1 MIPAFFH
8 SPLLIFC
15 ETRQMTN
22 FFKAALLMACLLWQS
37 TGLAS
42 DTGWLTSPQNDHAR
56 VRLQADRSAPD
67 HTRILLDVALE
78 SGWKTYWHSPGEGG
92 IAPQILWDEPVGD
105 FQWRWPAPRHFE
117 VAGLSTQGYQGE
129 VRFPMSLNYPAG
141 QSLKGTLRLS
151 TCSNVC
157 ILTDFPFT
165 LAVDGQAP
173 AGFDFG
179 WAKAISN
186 LPQPLPADTRVE
198 LGYQHNQLQL
208 RAERAEGW
216 QSPALFID
224 ALEGAEF
231 GKPVLEVEGNTLIA
245 RVPVSDGWQGDAPD
259 LRGQSLGLLLTS
271 GEQAWQTKGSIGE
284 ALVLPAPS
292 QPLFWLLG
300 AALLGGLILNLMPCV
315 LPVLALKLG
324 SVLQHQEREQGTVRK
339 QFLAASAGIIASFWV
354 LAAMSSLLRATQGAV
369 GWGIQFQS
377 AGFIAFMVLV
387 TLLFCANL
395 LGLFEIRL
403 PSNLNTRLATSGGN
417 GLGGHF
423 LQGSFATLLATP
435 CSAPFLGTAVA
446 FALAAP
452 LGQLWLIFTALGIGM
467 SLPWLL
473 VAALP
478 RLALWLPKP
487 GRWMGRLR
495 ILLGLMM
502 LGSSLWLASL
512 LGSHLGNVQVYWL
525 MAAMLLALLIG
536 IVWRY
541 GMRGFTLALSLSTLV
556 GAALLLGGAFTAQ
569 GTGNVDRVVW
579 QPLSERA
586 ITDALAQNKRVF
598 IDVTADWC
606 VTCKANKYNVLLRD
620 EVQTAL
626 SAPDVV
632 ALRGDWSKPDDT
644 IAAFLRQRGAAAVP
658 FNQIYGPGLPQ
669 GETLSPLLD
678 KADLLT
684 LLNQAGLIQTD
695 ATHF

>member
-78 SGWKTYWHSPGEGG
+78 SDWKTYWHSPGEGG
-92 IAPQILWDEPVGD
+92 IAPRILWDEPVGD

-129 VRFPMSLNYPAG
+129 VRFPLSLNYPAG

-165 LAVDGQAP
+165 LAVDGQEP

-186 LPQPLPADTRVE
+186 LPQPLPADTWVE

-208 RAERAEGW
+208 RAERADGW

-231 GKPVLEVEGNTLIA
+231 GKPALEVEGNTLIA

-271 GEQAWQTKGSIGE
+271 GEQAWQTKGSIDE

-292 QPLFWLLG
+292 QPIFWLLG

-354 LAAMSSLLRATQGAV
+354 LAAMSTLLRATQGAV

-473 VAALP
+473 VATLP
-478 RLALWLPKP
+478 QLALWLPKP

-541 GMRGFTLALSLSTLV
+541 GMRGFTLALSLSALV
-556 GAALLLGGAFTAQ
+556 GAALLLGEAFTAQ

-632 ALRGDWSKPDDT
+632 ALRGDWSKPDET

-658 FNQIYGPGLPQ
+658 FNQIYGPGLPR
-669 GETLSPLLD
+669 GEILSPLLD

-684 LLNQAGLIQTD
+684 LLNQAGLIQTN

>member
-1 MIPAFFH
+1 M
-8 SPLLIFC
+8 SNL
-15 ETRQMTN
+15 
-22 FFKAALLMACLLWQS
+22 FKAALLLGGLLWQS
-37 TGLAS
+37 MGLAS

-56 VRLQADRSAPD
+56 VRLQADRSTAD
-67 HTRILLDVALE
+67 QTRILLDVELE

-105 FQWRWPAPRHFE
+105 FQWRWPVPRHFE
-117 VAGLSTQGYQGE
+117 AAGLSTQGYQGK
-129 VRFPMSLNYPAG
+129 VTFPLSLNYPTG
-141 QSLKGTLRLS
+141 QPLKGTLRLS

-165 LAVDGQAP
+165 IAVDGRAP
-173 AGFDFG
+173 ADSDFA
-179 WAKAISN
+179 WAKAMST
-186 LPQPLPADTRVE
+186 LPQPLPAETRVE

-216 QSPALFID
+216 QSPALFIN

-271 GEQAWQTKGSIGE
+271 GEQVWQTKGSIGE
-284 ALVLPAPS
+284 ALVLQAPS

-324 SVLQHQEREQGTVRK
+324 TVLQHQEREQGTVRK

-377 AGFIAFMVLV
+377 AGFIGLMVLV

-403 PSNLNTRLATSGGN
+403 PSALSTRLATSGGN

-423 LQGSFATLLATP
+423 LQGSFAPLLATP

-487 GRWMGRLR
+487 GRWMNHLR

-502 LGSSLWLASL
+502 LGSSLWLTSL
-512 LGSHLGNVQVYWL
+512 LDNHLGSYATGWL
-525 MAAMLLALLIG
+525 MVAMLLALLAG
-536 IVWRY
+536 IIWRY
-541 GMRGFTLALSLSTLV
+541 GMRGFTLAIAL
-556 GAALLLGGAFTAQ
+556 AALIGSPLLLSGAFSAQ
-569 GTGNVDRVVW
+569 GSASVDKVVW

-620 EVQTAL
+620 EVQQAL

-632 ALRGDWSKPDDT
+632 ALRGDWSKPSDT
-644 IAAFLRQRGAAAVP
+644 IAAFLRKQGSAAVP
-658 FNQIYGPGLPQ
+658 FNQIYGPELPQ
-669 GETLSPLLD
+669 GVTLSPLLD
-678 KADLLT
+678 KDDLLT
-684 LLNQAGLIQTD
+684 TLHKAGLLQAVT
-695 ATHF
+695 TRF

>member
-1 MIPAFFH
+1 M
-8 SPLLIFC
+8 SNL
-15 ETRQMTN
+15 
-22 FFKAALLMACLLWQS
+22 FKTALLLGGLLWQS
-37 TGLAS
+37 MGLAS

-56 VRLQADRSAPD
+56 VRLQADRSTAD
-67 HTRILLDVALE
+67 QTRLLLDVQLE

-92 IAPQILWDEPVGD
+92 IAPQILWDKPVGA
-105 FQWRWPAPRHFE
+105 FQWRWPVPRHFE
-117 VAGLSTQGYQGE
+117 VAGLSTQGYQGD
-129 VRFPMSLNYPAG
+129 VTFPLSLNYPAG
-141 QSLKGTLRLS
+141 QPLKGTLRLS

-165 LAVDGQAP
+165 LAVDGA
-173 AGFDFG
+173 ASAEFDFA
-179 WAKAISN
+179 WAKAMST
-186 LPQPLPADTRVE
+186 LPQQLPAETRVE

-245 RVPVSDGWQGDAPD
+245 RVLVSDGWQGDAPD

-271 GEQAWQTKGSIGE
+271 GEQVWQTKGSIGE

-292 QPLFWLLG
+292 QPLLWLLG

-354 LAAMSSLLRATQGAV
+354 LAAMSTLLRATQGAV

-377 AGFIAFMVLV
+377 AGFIASMVLV

-525 MAAMLLALLIG
+525 MAAMLLALLLG

-541 GMRGFTLALSLSTLV
+541 GMRGFTLALSLSALV

-569 GTGNVDRVVW
+569 GSGNVDRVVW

-586 ITDALAQNKRVF
+586 IADALAQNKRVF
-598 IDVTADWC
+598 VDVTADWC

-632 ALRGDWSKPDDT
+632 ALRGDWSKPDEA

-669 GETLSPLLD
+669 GEILSPLLD

-684 LLNQAGLIQTD
+684 LLNQAGLIQTN

>member
-1 MIPAFFH
+1 M
-8 SPLLIFC
+8 SNL
-15 ETRQMTN
+15 
-22 FFKAALLMACLLWQS
+22 FKAALLLGGLLWQS
-37 TGLAS
+37 MGLAS

-56 VRLQADRSAPD
+56 VRLQADRSTAD
-67 HTRILLDVALE
+67 QTRILLDVELE

-105 FQWRWPAPRHFE
+105 FQWRWPVPRHFE
-117 VAGLSTQGYQGE
+117 VARLSTQGYQGD
-129 VRFPMSLNYPAG
+129 VTFPLSLNYPAG
-141 QSLKGTLRLS
+141 QPLKGTLRLS

-165 LAVDGQAP
+165 LAVDGAAP
-173 AGFDFG
+173 VDFDFA
-179 WAKAISN
+179 WAKAMST
-186 LPQPLPADTRVE
+186 LPQQLPAETRVE

-231 GKPVLEVEGNTLIA
+231 GKPALEVEGNTLIA

-271 GEQAWQTKGSIGE
+271 GEQAWQGKGTIGAPL
-284 ALVLPAPS
+284 ALPNQS
-292 QPLFWLLG
+292 HSLFWLLG

-324 SVLQHQEREQGTVRK
+324 TVLQHQEREQGTVRK
-339 QFLAASAGIIASFWV
+339 QFLAASAGIITSFWV

-377 AGFIAFMVLV
+377 AGFIGLMVLV

-403 PSNLNTRLATSGGN
+403 PSALSTRLATSGGN

-487 GRWMGRLR
+487 GRWTNHLR

-502 LGSSLWLASL
+502 LGSSLWLTSL
-512 LGSHLGNVQVYWL
+512 LDNHLGSYAAGWL
-525 MAAMLLALLIG
+525 MVAMLLALLAG
-536 IVWRY
+536 IIWRD
-541 GMRGFTLALSLSTLV
+541 GMRGFTLAIAL
-556 GAALLLGGAFTAQ
+556 AALIGSPLLLSGAFSAQ
-569 GTGNVDRVVW
+569 GSASVDKVVW

-620 EVQTAL
+620 EVQQAL

-632 ALRGDWSKPDDT
+632 ALRGDWSKPSDT
-644 IAAFLRQRGAAAVP
+644 IAAFLRKRGAAAVP
-658 FNQIYGPGLPQ
+658 FNQIYGPELPQ
-669 GETLSPLLD
+669 GVTLSPLLD
-678 KADLLT
+678 KDDLLT
-684 LLNQAGLIQTD
+684 TLHKAGLLQAGT
-695 ATHF
+695 TRF

>member
-1 MIPAFFH
+1 M
-8 SPLLIFC
+8 SNL
-15 ETRQMTN
+15 
-22 FFKAALLMACLLWQS
+22 FKAALLLGGLLWQS
-37 TGLAS
+37 MGLAS

-56 VRLQADRSAPD
+56 VRLQADRSTAD
-67 HTRILLDVALE
+67 QTRILLDVELE

-105 FQWRWPAPRHFE
+105 FQWRWPVPRHFE
-117 VAGLSTQGYQGE
+117 VAGLSTQGYQGD
-129 VRFPMSLNYPAG
+129 VTFPLNLNYPAG
-141 QSLKGTLRLS
+141 QPLKGTLRLS

-186 LPQPLPADTRVE
+186 LPQPLPADTRIE

-231 GKPVLEVEGNTLIA
+231 GKPALEVEGNTLIA

-271 GEQAWQTKGSIGE
+271 GEQAWQGRGTIGAPL
-284 ALVLPAPS
+284 ALPNQS
-292 QPLFWLLG
+292 HSLFWLLG

-324 SVLQHQEREQGTVRK
+324 TVLQHQEREQGAVRK

-377 AGFIAFMVLV
+377 AGFIGLMVLV

-403 PSNLNTRLATSGGN
+403 PSALSTRLATSGGN

-487 GRWMGRLR
+487 GRWMNHLR

-502 LGSSLWLASL
+502 LGSSLWLTSL
-512 LGSHLGNVQVYWL
+512 LDNHLGSYATGWL
-525 MAAMLLALLIG
+525 M
-536 IVWRY
+536 
-541 GMRGFTLALSLSTLV
+541 
-556 GAALLLGGAFTAQ
+556 
-569 GTGNVDRVVW
+569 
-579 QPLSERA
+579 
-586 ITDALAQNKRVF
+586 
-598 IDVTADWC
+598 
-606 VTCKANKYNVLLRD
+606 
-620 EVQTAL
+620 
-626 SAPDVV
+626 V
-632 ALRGDWSKPDDT
+632 A
-644 IAAFLRQRGAAAVP
+644 
-658 FNQIYGPGLPQ
+658 
-669 GETLSPLLD
+669 
-678 KADLLT
+678 
-684 LLNQAGLIQTD
+684 
-695 ATHF
+695 

>member
-1 MIPAFFH
+1 M
-8 SPLLIFC
+8 
-15 ETRQMTN
+15 
-22 FFKAALLMACLLWQS
+22 
-37 TGLAS
+37 
-42 DTGWLTSPQNDHAR
+42 
-56 VRLQADRSAPD
+56 
-67 HTRILLDVALE
+67 
-78 SGWKTYWHSPGEGG
+78 
-92 IAPQILWDEPVGD
+92 
-105 FQWRWPAPRHFE
+105 PRHFE
-117 VAGLSTQGYQGE
+117 VAGLSTQGYQGD
-129 VRFPMSLNYPAG
+129 VTFPLSLNYPAG

-165 LAVDGQAP
+165 LAVDGRAP
-173 AGFDFG
+173 ADFDFA
-179 WAKAISN
+179 WAKAMST
-186 LPQPLPADTRVE
+186 LPQQLPAETRVE

-231 GKPVLEVEGNTLIA
+231 GKPALEVEGNTLIA

-271 GEQAWQTKGSIGE
+271 GEQAWQGKGTIGAPL
-284 ALVLPAPS
+284 ALPNQS
-292 QPLFWLLG
+292 HSLFWLLG

-324 SVLQHQEREQGTVRK
+324 TVLQHQKREQGTVRK

-377 AGFIAFMVLV
+377 AGFIGLMVLV
-387 TLLFCANL
+387 TMLFCANL

-403 PSNLNTRLATSGGN
+403 PSALSTCLATSGGN

-487 GRWMGRLR
+487 GRWMNYLR

-502 LGSSLWLASL
+502 LGSSLWLTSL
-512 LGSHLGNVQVYWL
+512 LDNHLGRYATGWL
-525 MAAMLLALLIG
+525 MVAMLLALLTG
-536 IVWRY
+536 IIWRY
-541 GMRGFTLALSLSTLV
+541 GIRGFTLAIALTALIGSPMLLS
-556 GAALLLGGAFTAQ
+556 GAFSAQ
-569 GTGNVDRVVW
+569 GSASVDKVVW

-620 EVQTAL
+620 EVQQAL

-632 ALRGDWSKPDDT
+632 ALRGDWSKPSDT
-644 IAAFLRQRGAAAVP
+644 IAAFLRKRGAAAVP
-658 FNQIYGPGLPQ
+658 FNQIYGPELPQ
-669 GETLSPLLD
+669 GVTLSPLLD
-678 KADLLT
+678 KDDLLT
-684 LLNQAGLIQTD
+684 TLHKAGLLQAGT
-695 ATHF
+695 TRF

>member
-1 MIPAFFH
+1 M
-8 SPLLIFC
+8 SNL
-15 ETRQMTN
+15 
-22 FFKAALLMACLLWQS
+22 FKAALLLGGLLWQS
-37 TGLAS
+37 MGLAS
-42 DTGWLTSPQNDHAR
+42 DTGWLTSPQNDHAK

-117 VAGLSTQGYQGE
+117 VAGLSTQGYQGD
-129 VRFPMSLNYPAG
+129 VTFPLSLTYPAE
-141 QSLKGTLRLS
+141 QALTGTLRLS

-157 ILTDFPFT
+157 ILTDYPFT
-165 LAVDGQAP
+165 LAVDDAAP
-173 AGFDFG
+173 ANFDFA
-179 WAKAISN
+179 WAKTMST
-186 LPQPLPADTRVE
+186 LPQPLPAETRVE

-216 QSPALFID
+216 QQPSLFID

-231 GKPVLEVEGNTLIA
+231 GKPALEVEGNTLIA

-271 GEQAWQTKGSIGE
+271 GEQAWQSKGSIGE

-292 QPLFWLLG
+292 QSLFWLLG

-324 SVLQHQEREQGTVRK
+324 SVLQHQAREQGTVRK

-354 LAAMSSLLRATQGAV
+354 LAAMSSLLRAPSFGMSGAV

-377 AGFIAFMVLV
+377 AGFIGFMVLV

-403 PSNLNTRLATSGGN
+403 PSALSTRLATSGSN

-487 GRWMGRLR
+487 GRWMNHLR

-502 LGSSLWLASL
+502 LGSSLWLTSL
-512 LGSHLGNVQVYWL
+512 LDNHLGSYATGWL
-525 MAAMLLALLIG
+525 MVAMVLGLILA

-541 GMRGFTLALSLSTLV
+541 GMRGFTLAISLTALIGS
-556 GAALLLGGAFTAQ
+556 ALLLSGAFSAQ
-569 GTGNVDRVVW
+569 GSASVDKVVW

-620 EVQTAL
+620 EVQQAL

-632 ALRGDWSKPDDT
+632 ALRGDWSKPSDT

-658 FNQIYGPGLPQ
+658 FNQIYGPELPQ
-669 GETLSPLLD
+669 GVTLSPLLD
-678 KADLLT
+678 KDELLT
-684 LLNQAGLIQTD
+684 TLHKAGLLQAGT
-695 ATHF
+695 TRF

>member
-1 MIPAFFH
+1 MTF
-8 SPLLIFC
+8 PL
-15 ETRQMTN
+15 
-22 FFKAALLMACLLWQS
+22 
-37 TGLAS
+37 
-42 DTGWLTSPQNDHAR
+42 
-56 VRLQADRSAPD
+56 
-67 HTRILLDVALE
+67 
-78 SGWKTYWHSPGEGG
+78 
-92 IAPQILWDEPVGD
+92 
-105 FQWRWPAPRHFE
+105 
-117 VAGLSTQGYQGE
+117 
-129 VRFPMSLNYPAG
+129 SLNYPAG
-141 QSLKGTLRLS
+141 QPLKGTLRLS

-165 LAVDGQAP
+165 LTVDGRAP
-173 AGFDFG
+173 ADFDFA
-179 WAKAISN
+179 WAKAMST
-186 LPQPLPADTRVE
+186 LPQQLPAETRVE

-231 GKPVLEVEGNTLIA
+231 GKPALEVEGNTLIA

-271 GEQAWQTKGSIGE
+271 GELAWQGEGTIGAPL
-284 ALVLPAPS
+284 ALPNQS
-292 QPLFWLLG
+292 HSLFWLLG

-324 SVLQHQEREQGTVRK
+324 TVLQHQDREQGTVRK

-377 AGFIAFMVLV
+377 AGFIGLMVLV

-403 PSNLNTRLATSGGN
+403 PSALSTRLATSGGN

-487 GRWMGRLR
+487 GRWMNHLR

-502 LGSSLWLASL
+502 LGSSLWLTSL
-512 LGSHLGNVQVYWL
+512 LDNHLGTYATGWL
-525 MAAMLLALLIG
+525 MVAMLLALLIG
-536 IVWRY
+536 IIWRY
-541 GMRGFTLALSLSTLV
+541 GIRGFTLAIAL
-556 GAALLLGGAFTAQ
+556 AALIGSPLLLSGAFIAQ
-569 GTGNVDRVVW
+569 GSASVDKVVW

-620 EVQTAL
+620 EVQQAL

-632 ALRGDWSKPDDT
+632 ALRGDWSKPSDT
-644 IAAFLRQRGAAAVP
+644 IAAFLRKRGAAAVP
-658 FNQIYGPGLPQ
+658 FNQIYGPELPQ
-669 GETLSPLLD
+669 GPHCRPCSTR
-678 KADLLT
+678 T
-684 LLNQAGLIQTD
+684 IC
-695 ATHF
+695 